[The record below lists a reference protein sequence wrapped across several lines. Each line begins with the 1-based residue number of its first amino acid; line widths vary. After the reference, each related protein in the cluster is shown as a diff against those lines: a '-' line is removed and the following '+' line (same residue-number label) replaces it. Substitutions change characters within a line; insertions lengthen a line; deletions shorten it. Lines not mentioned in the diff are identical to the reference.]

1 MHVLPKLQGRHVLRG
16 SLFSTALCIA
26 SFVLMVQPSWWDEYE
41 SGINSSQS
49 SPHRELPV
57 SSSIPE
63 SNGTPSSPAASP
75 RRPAANGS
83 SHSEASD
90 TLKAQHKRKATSLSE
105 AIQTVATPGQW
116 ASPMQSDSKHPPPR
130 YEHAASLVGHSLYV
144 IGGNCGEPAILCSGA
159 AHVTSSV
166 CN

>member
-1 MHVLPKLQGRHVLRG
+1 M
-16 SLFSTALCIA
+16 ALCAAIV
-26 SFVLMVQPSWWDEYE
+26 VLMMQPSWWDEYDSE
-41 SGINSSQS
+41 INSSQS

-83 SHSEASD
+83 SHSQASD
-90 TLKAQHKRKATSLSE
+90 TLKAQHQRKATSLSE

-144 IGGNCGEPAILCSGA
+144 IGGNCGEPAILWLGA
-159 AHVTSSV
+159 AHVISSV
-166 CN
+166 CK

>member
-1 MHVLPKLQGRHVLRG
+1 M
-16 SLFSTALCIA
+16 
-26 SFVLMVQPSWWDEYE
+26 MQPSWWDEYE
-41 SGINSSQS
+41 SELNSAQS

-57 SSSIPE
+57 SSSIPD

-90 TLKAQHKRKATSLSE
+90 TLKAQHKQKATSLSE
-105 AIQTVATPGQW
+105 AIQRVAALGQW

-159 AHVTSSV
+159 AHVWHAGLLLLYLPCQLV
-166 CN
+166 CMPRTHARAEQPN

>member
-144 IGGNCGEPAILCSGA
+144 IGGNCGEPAISWSGA
-159 AHVTSSV
+159 AHVIPYV